1 MTQGGRPAWTP
12 PPGSIPTLEI
22 PSLAGVERI
31 RLVGIGG
38 AGMRNLARL
47 LVARGLDVSGSDL
60 KDSAALRELRA
71 ARVRVDVGHDA
82 SLLGSP
88 DVLVVSSAIRDDNPE
103 VAAAA
108 SRGIP
113 VWKRQQALAALA
125 AGRRAIAVSGAHGKT
140 TTTSM
145 IASILE
151 RAGLDPTY
159 LIGGDLNDSGSGA
172 RHGGGDAFVFEADE
186 SDGSFLLVPPWIGV
200 ITNIDVDHVDFYRGG
215 LEEIEGAFAAFAA
228 RSDRV
233 VAFGDDP
240 ILRRVVADAD
250 VEVTTYGF
258 TDPCDVRVR
267 IEHLGP
273 DGARGIV
280 RLDGEELP
288 IALRVDGAHNLANA
302 AGALATARLVG
313 VEPGV
318 AIEALEAF
326 DGVRRRFEHRGDA
339 GGAAFFDDYGQ
350 TPTEMEVTVETA
362 RRWRPERLI
371 ALVQPHRYWRVRALW
386 RELGAS
392 VAAADMVVVTDVYGA
407 AQDPIPG
414 VTGKLVVDGV
424 QIAQPG
430 LRTLYL
436 PHRQDVVSFLGRE
449 VRPGDLVV
457 TMGCGDVWM
466 LGDAVRERVLERA
479 GSGDGT

>member
-60 KDSAALRELRA
+60 KDSAALHELRA

-228 RSDRV
+228 RSDQV

-392 VAAADMVVVTDVYGA
+392 VAAADMVVVTAVYGA

>member
-1 MTQGGRPAWTP
+1 M
-12 PPGSIPTLEI
+12 
-22 PSLAGVERI
+22 
-31 RLVGIGG
+31 
-38 AGMRNLARL
+38 
-47 LVARGLDVSGSDL
+47 
-60 KDSAALRELRA
+60 
-71 ARVRVDVGHDA
+71 
-82 SLLGSP
+82 
-88 DVLVVSSAIRDDNPE
+88 
-103 VAAAA
+103 
-108 SRGIP
+108 
-113 VWKRQQALAALA
+113 
-125 AGRRAIAVSGAHGKT
+125 
-140 TTTSM
+140 
-145 IASILE
+145 
-151 RAGLDPTY
+151 
-159 LIGGDLNDSGSGA
+159 
-172 RHGGGDAFVFEADE
+172 
-186 SDGSFLLVPPWIGV
+186 
-200 ITNIDVDHVDFYRGG
+200 
-215 LEEIEGAFAAFAA
+215 
-228 RSDRV
+228 
-233 VAFGDDP
+233 
-240 ILRRVVADAD
+240 
-250 VEVTTYGF
+250 TTYGF
-258 TDPCDVRVR
+258 TDACDVRVR

-288 IALRVDGAHNLANA
+288 IVLRVDGAHNLANA
-302 AGALATARLVG
+302 AGAIATARLVG

-362 RRWRPERLI
+362 RRRRPERLI

-479 GSGDGT
+479 GSGDRT

>member
-1 MTQGGRPAWTP
+1 MTQGARPAWTP

-71 ARVRVDVGHDA
+71 AEVRVDVGHDA

-250 VEVTTYGF
+250 VEVTTYGL
-258 TDPCDVRVR
+258 TDPCDVSVR

>member
-71 ARVRVDVGHDA
+71 AGVRVDVGHDA

-103 VAAAA
+103 VAAAG

>member
-60 KDSAALRELRA
+60 KDSAALHELRA